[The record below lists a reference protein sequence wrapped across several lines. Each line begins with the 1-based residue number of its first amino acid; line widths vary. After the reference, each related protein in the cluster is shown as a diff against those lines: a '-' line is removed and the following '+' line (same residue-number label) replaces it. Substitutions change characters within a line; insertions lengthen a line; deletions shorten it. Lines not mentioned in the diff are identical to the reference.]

1 MEISL
6 APNYTINENGEI
18 YSKDRVIMRSNGRKH
33 TSKSQLIM
41 PYLDIKGYSRVALRV
56 DKKGTNYTVHR
67 LLAMAYIP
75 NPNNLP
81 CVNHIDKNR
90 LNNSIE
96 NLEWI
101 EINVM

>member
-1 MEISL
+1 MEIAL
-6 APNYTINENGEI
+6 APNYIIYENGEI
-18 YSKDRVIMRSNGRKH
+18 YSKDRVIMRSNSRKH
-33 TSKSQLIM
+33 TLKSQLII
-41 PYLDIKGYSRVALRV
+41 PYLDINGYLRIALRV
-56 DKKGTNYTVHR
+56 NKRGTNYTVHR
-67 LLAMAYIP
+67 LLAIAFIP

-101 EINVM
+101 EIN